1 MVERGDYKLLI
12 FWIRYLYNKKNIDMD
27 VQSIKVDLIHWL
39 TELQDKAIL
48 RQLQELKEKQESS
61 VELNEEHQK
70 ELDLRLEKYMDGKMS
85 FSSWDS
91 VKVRLRE
98 NAKDAL

>member
-1 MVERGDYKLLI
+1 MSERGDYKLLI
-12 FWIRYLYNKKNIDMD
+12 FWIRYLYNTNNIDMD

-39 TELQDKAIL
+39 TELQDKAVL

-61 VELNEEHQK
+61 VELNEEQQK
-70 ELDLRLEKYMDGKMS
+70 ELDLRLEKYKNGKMV